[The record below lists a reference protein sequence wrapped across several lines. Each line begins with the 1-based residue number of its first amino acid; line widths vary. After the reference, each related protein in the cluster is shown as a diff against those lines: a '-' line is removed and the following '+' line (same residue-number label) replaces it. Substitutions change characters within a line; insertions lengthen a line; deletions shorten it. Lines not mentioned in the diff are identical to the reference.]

1 MDVVAKPALPVGA
14 PLRAPRRRPLLWL
27 VLAMAVAAAT
37 LQSFVIPLDCDVSWL
52 ITVSEKLL
60 AGGRLYVDVIEP
72 NPPASVWLYLPQVW
86 LAARLGPHP
95 EAVVA
100 GVFIAAA
107 IVSLLATVR
116 LAAGIRQP
124 PRPLFLAA
132 AIGFVTL
139 VLPLGVFAQREHAA
153 LLLAF
158 PALAA
163 MALVADGRR
172 LRLPTAVAA
181 GAAAGLVVVLKPHF
195 ALAILPA
202 AGFAAWRAGNLRSLV
217 PAVAAGS
224 IVAVAYVVSV
234 LLFAP
239 EYLRLAPLLVELYL
253 PMRENSLTLL
263 RGPVVI
269 VPVALFALAA
279 MLRAPRI
286 PALPAVLGI
295 GAAGFALAGL
305 IQAKGYLNHAL
316 PAMALGMVALALLLR
331 EPGIDKGRRNFVAAA
346 GVLLAVLQ
354 LYAMGSIRP
363 IPGLAEAVMRVA
375 PANPKVM
382 TLGPDLRT
390 GHPLVRH
397 VRGSWV
403 GSSPGLFIAAGA
415 HRRLAEPLDPATRS
429 RVRRYLQADLAA
441 FAAEVGRKR
450 PDILLVDTRA
460 SEAWLRDEPIIQDA
474 IRPYR
479 PAARLSEIEVWAR
492 R

>member
-1 MDVVAKPALPVGA
+1 M
-14 PLRAPRRRPLLWL
+14 
-27 VLAMAVAAAT
+27 AAAAAA
-37 LQSFVIPLDCDVSWL
+37 LQSFFIPLDCDVSWL

-60 AGGRLYVDVIEP
+60 AGERLYVDVIEP
-72 NPPASVWLYLPQVW
+72 NPPASVWLYVSQVW
-86 LAARLGPHP
+86 LAARFGLHP

-100 GVFIAAA
+100 GSFIGAA
-107 IVSLLATVR
+107 ILSLLTTLR
-116 LAAGIRQP
+116 FAADGREP
-124 PRPLFLAA
+124 PAPLILAA

-139 VLPLGVFAQREHAA
+139 ILPLGVFAQREHAA

-163 MALVADGRR
+163 LALIADRKK
-172 LRLPTAVAA
+172 LRMPAAVLA

-202 AGFAAWRAGNLRSLV
+202 TVLAAWRAGGVRPLV
-217 PAVAAGS
+217 PAVAAGAAV
-224 IVAVAYVVSV
+224 VAAYIASV

-239 EYLRLAPLLVELYL
+239 EYLRLAPMLVELYL

-279 MLRAPRI
+279 TLRAPRM
-286 PALPAVLGI
+286 PALPAMLGV

-305 IQAKGYLNHAL
+305 IQGKGYLNHAL
-316 PAMALGMVALALLLR
+316 PAMALGLVALALLLR
-331 EPGIDKGRRNFVAAA
+331 EPGIDKGRRKFVAAA
-346 GVLLAVLQ
+346 GLLLAILQ

-363 IPGLAEAVMRVA
+363 IEGLAEAVRSVA
-375 PANPKVM
+375 PLNPTVM

-397 VRGSWV
+397 VRGSWA
-403 GSSPGLFIAAGA
+403 GSNPGLFIAAGA
-415 HRRLAEPLDPATRS
+415 HRRLAEPLDPATRG
-429 RVRRYLQADLAA
+429 RVRGYLQSDLAA
-441 FAAEVGRKR
+441 FAEEVRRER
-450 PDILLVDTRA
+450 PDILLVDVRP
-460 SEAWLRDEPIIQDA
+460 SESWLRGEPVIQNA

-479 PAARLSEIEVWAR
+479 PAARVSEIEVWIR